1 MWELTALDERGQDYY
16 DRNAFDAA
24 LRLIGHAQKGLDLNV
39 ALLTVGK

>member
-1 MWELTALDERGQDYY
+1 VWELTALDERGQDYY